1 MPIYVVAP
9 RTGLLKDAYERS
21 LNVAIAS
28 DARLPERIPNAI
40 RLAGDV
46 LWTDGLVDAF
56 AGKTPAGS
64 DGVIICLEGETLL
77 HGETMDVRRSLLFT
91 PGRVSHVP
99 VHLPGIPGADFV
111 SLQPRAFAAAA
122 TREHLNQSW
131 RLQGSATVSGEA
143 RAALEQSG
151 QPWARLHLALLEE
164 RREPGTGLESL
175 KKLSRTLG
183 LKPVLAALILRN
195 LIVSLLCKRDFAKA
209 EELLQLGM
217 TAYPD
222 YAEFPYLTGVMW
234 VQRNKPSNA
243 LRPIEEAIRR
253 RSVGFVG
260 SGGENS
266 YRASWL
272 LAVVHEFAGN
282 QDRVVR
288 HCAPGLI
295 TKPAFR
301 PSVELFLKQ
310 RLTQDI
316 AASFRISLCHIARH
330 EPQYFEP
337 VFSFLLAHRLFEMAR
352 VLLGTSPLAQDAS
365 EALRERLRSAEAPF
379 GPRTGPNR
387 GKPGVM
393 LKGPLFVHSGHARI
407 NGEIG
412 RALITCADLDASL
425 EIHGFNSVQPFL
437 LPYGERLQKA
447 VERQPR
453 QLDLTIRHQWPPDFR
468 RPSAGKLACILPWEH
483 SAVPRKWVE
492 QIERHVDELWVPS
505 NFVRSAFARG
515 GVDATRV
522 HVIPNGVNTN
532 AFCAKGKRW
541 RPDGCREF
549 VFLFVGGAISR
560 KGIDLLLQAYGDAFS
575 CDHDVT
581 LVIKDVGS
589 SSFYQ
594 HNAQLSQ
601 ILSFTTQASSPHLL
615 MLSKNLDDEQLSSL
629 YRGCDAFVLPYRG
642 EGFGMPIAE
651 AMACGKPVIVTGEG
665 PAPEFCPP
673 DCGYLIPAREVA
685 VPDPAPSLGELTGE
699 WTWFEPDVTILAR
712 TMRHVYENR
721 EEATERGQ
729 NAAATIRRTLA
740 WDRVLPTYLQ
750 RVAQLTRGES
760 AEVFAGAHLSKE
772 REEESCRKSLCP

>member
-1 MPIYVVAP
+1 MPIYVVAS
-9 RTGLLKDAYERS
+9 RTGVLKDAYERS
-21 LNVAIAS
+21 LSVAIAT
-28 DARLPERIPNAI
+28 DAGVPGRIPSAI
-40 RLAGDV
+40 CLAGDT
-46 LWTDGLVDAF
+46 LWTNGLTDAF
-56 AGKTPAGS
+56 AGQVPTGT
-64 DGVIICLEGETLL
+64 DGVLIYLEGEKLL

-99 VHLPGIPGADFV
+99 VHLPGIPGADFI

-122 TREHLNQSW
+122 SREHLNQSW
-131 RLQGSATVSGEA
+131 RLQGSASISAEA
-143 RAALEQSG
+143 RAALEQNG
-151 QPWARLHLALLEE
+151 QPWARLHLVLLEE
-164 RREPGTGLESL
+164 GKEPGAGIEGL
-175 KKLSRTLG
+175 KKLSRTPG
-183 LKPVLAALILRN
+183 LKPVLAALVLRN

-209 EELLQLGM
+209 EELLQLGT

-243 LRPIEEAIRR
+243 MRPIEEAMRR
-253 RSVGFVG
+253 RSIGFVG

-272 LAVVHEFAGN
+272 LAIVHEFAGN

-288 HCAPGLI
+288 YCAPGLI

-310 RLTQDI
+310 RMTQDI
-316 AASFRISLCHIARH
+316 AASYRIPLCHIARH

-337 VFSFLLAHRLFEMAR
+337 VFTFLLAHRLFEMAR
-352 VLLGTSPLAQDAS
+352 VLLETSPLVEDVN
-365 EALRERLRSAEAPF
+365 EALRERLRSATAPF
-379 GPRTGPNR
+379 SPRAEANQ

-407 NGEIG
+407 NREIG
-412 RALITCADLDASL
+412 RALLACSDLDASL

-437 LPYGERLQKA
+437 LPHGERLQRG
-447 VERQPR
+447 VERQLR

-468 RPSAGKLACILPWEH
+468 RPPAGKLACILPWEH
-483 SAVPRKWVE
+483 TAVPRRWVE
-492 QIERHVDELWVPS
+492 QVERNVDELWVPS
-505 NFVRSAFARG
+505 NFVHSGFVRG

-532 AFCAKGKRW
+532 VFCAKGKRW
-541 RPDGCREF
+541 KPDGCREF

-575 CDHDVT
+575 PDDDVT

-601 ILSFTTQASSPHLL
+601 ILSFANQASSPHLVTL
-615 MLSKNLDDEQLSSL
+615 TKNLDDEQLASL
-629 YRGCDAFVLPYRG
+629 YRGCDAFVLPT
-642 EGFGMPIAE
+642 AE
-651 AMACGKPVIVTGEG
+651 KVSECRSLKRW
-665 PAPEFCPP
+665 PA
-673 DCGYLIPAREVA
+673 A
-685 VPDPAPSLGELTGE
+685 
-699 WTWFEPDVTILAR
+699 
-712 TMRHVYENR
+712 N
-721 EEATERGQ
+721 Q
-729 NAAATIRRTLA
+729 
-740 WDRVLPTYLQ
+740 
-750 RVAQLTRGES
+750 
-760 AEVFAGAHLSKE
+760 
-772 REEESCRKSLCP
+772 

>member
-1 MPIYVVAP
+1 VPIYVVAP
-9 RTGLLKDAYERS
+9 RTGLLKDTYERS
-21 LNVAIAS
+21 LRVAIAS
-28 DARLPERIPNAI
+28 DARLPERISDAI

-46 LWTDGLVDAF
+46 LSTDGLADAF
-56 AGKTPAGS
+56 AGKVPAGS
-64 DGVIICLEGETLL
+64 DGVIICLEGEKLL

-91 PGRVSHVP
+91 PGRVSHVAA
-99 VHLPGIPGADFV
+99 HLPGIPGADFV

-131 RLQGSATVSGEA
+131 RLQGSASVSAEA
-143 RAALEQSG
+143 RTALEQIG
-151 QPWARLHLALLEE
+151 EPWARLHLALLEE
-164 RREPGTGLESL
+164 RREPGAGIESL
-175 KKLSRTLG
+175 KKLSRTPG

-195 LIVSLLCKRDFAKA
+195 LIVSLLSKRDFAKA

-243 LRPIEEAIRR
+243 LRPIEEAMRR
-253 RSVGFVG
+253 RSIGFVG

-272 LAVVHEFAGN
+272 LAIVHEFAGN

-288 HCAPGLI
+288 YCAPGLI

-310 RLTQDI
+310 QLTQDI
-316 AASFRISLCHIARH
+316 ASSFRIPLCHIARH
-330 EPQYFEP
+330 ESEYFEP

-352 VLLGTSPLAQDAS
+352 VLLETPPLAEDVRVR
-365 EALRERLRSAEAPF
+365 LHERLRIAQAPF
-379 GPRTGPNR
+379 VPRTEANR

-393 LKGPLFVHSGHARI
+393 LKGPLFAHSGHARI
-407 NGEIG
+407 NREIG
-412 RALITCADLDASL
+412 RALITCSDLDAGL
-425 EIHGFNSVQPFL
+425 EIHGFNSVQPLL
-437 LPYGERLQKA
+437 LPQGERLQKA

-483 SAVPRKWVE
+483 RAVPRSWVE
-492 QIERHVDELWVPS
+492 QIERNIDELWVPS
-505 NFVRSAFARG
+505 NFVRSAFVRG

-532 AFCAKGKRW
+532 IFCAKGKRW
-541 RPDGCREF
+541 KPDGCREF

-575 CDHDVT
+575 PDHDVT

-601 ILSFTTQASSPHLL
+601 IANFASHASSPHLV

-665 PAPEFCPP
+665 PAPEFCAP
-673 DCGYLIPAREVA
+673 DCGYLIPARELA
-685 VPDPAPSLGELTGE
+685 VSDPAPSLGELTGE
-699 WTWFEPDVTILAR
+699 WTWFEPDVAILAR
-712 TMRHVYENR
+712 TMRRVYENR
-721 EEATERGQ
+721 EEAIERGQ
-729 NAAATIRRTLA
+729 NAAAAARRTLA

-750 RVAQLTRGES
+750 RVAQLTRNES
-760 AEVFAGAHLSKE
+760 AQVFAGGHLSQD